1 MNDGFSI
8 RAFLVQ
14 EHLVSWALS
23 ALVHHRANKHS
34 LWLPLTCLP
43 VQDPLLSDIGL
54 WIIQLR
60 SHWCIMQPRR
70 GANESSTTPTTPLI
84 LSVPVYRLF
93 SSLLSVWVY
102 CLFIHPHHHCLHFSL
117 FLSLSPF
124 SVLLA
129 LSCLLTLSQAM
140 HPSNVCVHVCAH
152 THTRVS
158 THTDRHAHIPI
169 PK

>member
-1 MNDGFSI
+1 
-8 RAFLVQ
+8 
-14 EHLVSWALS
+14 
-23 ALVHHRANKHS
+23 
-34 LWLPLTCLP
+34 
-43 VQDPLLSDIGL
+43 
-54 WIIQLR
+54 
-60 SHWCIMQPRR
+60 MQPRR

-158 THTDRHAHIPI
+158 THTDRHAHAHTYTHAHTRTHTHTYTH
-169 PK
+169 KHESKGERDRERERESSRVMFFSVLGVWRASALGVKQY